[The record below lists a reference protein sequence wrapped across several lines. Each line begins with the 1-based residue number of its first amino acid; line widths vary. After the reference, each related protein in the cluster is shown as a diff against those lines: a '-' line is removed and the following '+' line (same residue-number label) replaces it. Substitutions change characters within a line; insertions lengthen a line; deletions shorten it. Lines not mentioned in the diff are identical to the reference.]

1 MIVEKAYAKLVGSY
15 EAMNGGTVVQGLEE
29 LTGGVGYK
37 FDWEKGRD
45 EPDPD
50 KDPRQWVPPKGET
63 PERLWDEIMEKM
75 KTEHVVGCA
84 NNTKGQPKPKTEKK
98 GVLLNRAYAVVT
110 GGEFEQNKLLKLKY
124 LLVGKQT

>member
-50 KDPRQWVPPKGET
+50 KDPRQWVPPKGAL
-63 PERLWDEIMEKM
+63 PEKLWDEIMEKM
-75 KTEHVVGCA
+75 KTEHVIGCNVSVKA
-84 NNTKGQPKPKTEKK
+84 GDSRPMTTAKARMALWRQPDPQGSRLTTP
-98 GVLLNRAYAVVT
+98 LRRASW
-110 GGEFEQNKLLKLKY
+110 
-124 LLVGKQT
+124 